1 MKKIRLS
8 ESELTN
14 LIERVVKEQAAR
26 AGGFGYGFKP
36 VTEDTEGEETY
47 HYGEDEGHD
56 RKEVM
61 SMSDHIKEI
70 KKHLDAIEKDEG
82 YDREHEDRGEKG
94 TSFMES
100 RAKRKIR
107 EARRRRSAKIVNEA
121 KRRMA
126 GKKSLKESRRGR
138 KATFRTKRR

>member
-1 MKKIRLS
+1 
-8 ESELTN
+8 
-14 LIERVVKEQAAR
+14 
-26 AGGFGYGFKP
+26 
-36 VTEDTEGEETY
+36 
-47 HYGEDEGHD
+47 
-56 RKEVM
+56 
-61 SMSDHIKEI
+61 
-70 KKHLDAIEKDEG
+70 
-82 YDREHEDRGEKG
+82 
-94 TSFMES
+94 MES